1 MRRFALRT
9 LLAALLAGPLASPGA
24 LHAQVGL
31 AVRASTL
38 GVGGELSFRIAG
50 SVGIRLGGNYLQFS
64 RDANVEDIDYH
75 LTPHFENGTAILDFH
90 PFGGSFH
97 LSGGFLLNYNSGE
110 MVATLAHD
118 IQIGDNTYTPQQ
130 VGSLTGTVSFRK
142 TAPYLGLGFAGRSR
156 VAILFDLGV
165 GFTGTPELE
174 LLGATNLT
182 GAAKDEFDANVVK
195 EQQEAQAEITKRKYL
210 RYHPVVSVGV
220 KVSF

>member
-9 LLAALLAGPLASPGA
+9 LSAAALAVLLAGTGTVS
-24 LHAQVGL
+24 AQVGL

-38 GVGGELSFRIAG
+38 GIGGELSFRAARNI
-50 SVGIRLGGNYLQFS
+50 GIRLGGNYLQFS
-64 RDANVEDIDYH
+64 RDATIKDIDYH

-97 LSGGFLLNYNSGE
+97 LSGGLLLNYNSGE

-130 VGSLTGTVSFRK
+130 VGSLTGTVNFKK
-142 TAPYLGLGFAGRSR
+142 TAPYLGVGFAGRSR

-165 GFTGTPELE
+165 GFTGRPEVE
-174 LLGATNLT
+174 LVGETNLT

-210 RYHPVVSVGV
+210 RYHPVVSLGV